1 MLLLSDN
8 IHMITVRDVDPTG
21 ALKITNLIT
30 RETITLQTLDIKN
43 LLVRSVAVSSN
54 EKLLFVAVD
63 DPNQSMSIILCYD
76 LETKAQLMKFLND

>member
-8 IHMITVRDVDPTG
+8 KHMITVRDVDQTG
-21 ALKITNLIT
+21 ALKITNLINK
-30 RETITLQTLDIKN
+30 ETITLETLDIRN

-63 DPNQSMSIILCYD
+63 DPNQSKSIILCYD
-76 LETKAQLMKFLND
+76 LETKA